1 MINRVLAAVVASLW
15 LMVPALAEEAP
26 DTEGGRYLFNKV
38 ANGYLRLDT
47 RTGEVALC
55 SQHNVGWACQLAPE
69 ERAVLENEVAR
80 LRSENAALKKD
91 ILSRGLPLPA
101 GTMPEPPVVGETGPT
116 PPTASDLDR
125 AKAFVARMWHGL
137 VDAIA
142 RAQRQVLN
150 NKS

>member
-1 MINRVLAAVVASLW
+1 MINRVFAAVVASLC
-15 LMVPALAEEAP
+15 LAVPALAEEAP

-38 ANGYLRLDT
+38 ASGYLRLDT

-55 SQHNVGWACQLAPE
+55 GQHNVGWACQLAPE
-69 ERAVLENEVAR
+69 ERAVLENEIAR

-101 GTMPEPPVVGETGPT
+101 GTMPEPPVVGEAGPT
-116 PPTASDLDR
+116 PPTASDIDR

-150 NKS
+150 DKS